1 MSHSATHTPIKVLLV
16 DDDEDDAVITQALL
30 EQSSDPR
37 FEIEW
42 VCSYEAGLS
51 RLKEHRHD
59 IGLLDYNLGS
69 RSGIDFLQEAQTDQ
83 DHAPIIMLTGQ
94 GNESLVLEALESGA
108 INYIPKRNI
117 SSEALQL
124 AIFHGMEKIR
134 LQTEL
139 AAYQRQ
145 LERTNFELQQRN
157 DEIQRFYDLVVHEF
171 KIPLATAS
179 EFVNLLLE
187 GRSGPLS
194 AEQTDYVHLIHGCCA
209 HLNRNIND
217 LYEVARLKTEKLSLD
232 LDSEGLPNVIFDAL
246 RTLNLQAQA
255 KGIFMQTSLAP
266 GLPNV
271 MMDVQRVRLIL
282 LHLIGN
288 ALKYTEP
295 AGTILVTAEE
305 DALCPGRIRI
315 AIADTGVGIPQDQL
329 TGIFERLYQ
338 VEKDPS
344 GLSRG
349 LGLGLFVSR
358 ELVKRHQG
366 TMSVTST
373 LGKGSTFSFTLPCA

>member
-1 MSHSATHTPIKVLLV
+1 MSHPDTHAPVKVLLV

-30 EQSSDPR
+30 EQSSDSS

-42 VCSYEAGLS
+42 VCSYEAGLTS
-51 RLKEHRHD
+51 LKEHRHD

-69 RSGIDFLQEAQTDQ
+69 RSGIDFLQEVQADQ

-94 GNESLVLEALESGA
+94 GNETLVLQALHSGA
-108 INYIPKRNI
+108 IDYLPKRNI
-117 SSEALQL
+117 SSENLQL
-124 AIFHGMEKIR
+124 AICHAIEKKH
-134 LQTEL
+134 LQAEL
-139 AAYQRQ
+139 TAYQRQ
-145 LERTNFELQQRN
+145 LEQTNRELQQRN
-157 DEIQRFYDLVVHEF
+157 DEIQRFYDLVVNEL
-171 KIPLATAS
+171 KTPLATAS

-194 AEQTDYVHLIHGCCA
+194 AAQTDYAHLIHGCCA

-217 LYEVARLKTEKLSLD
+217 LHEVARLKTERMSLD

-246 RTLNLQAQA
+246 HALNPQAQA
-255 KGIFMQTSLAP
+255 KGILLQASLAP
-266 GLPNV
+266 DLPNV

-282 LHLIGN
+282 LHLVGN

-295 AGTILVTAEE
+295 TGTILVTAEE
-305 DALCPGRIRI
+305 DVLCPGRIRI
-315 AIADTGVGIPQDQL
+315 AIADTGVGIAQDQL
-329 TGIFERLYQ
+329 AGIFERLYQ

-344 GLSRG
+344 GISRG

-358 ELVKRHQG
+358 ELVKRHHG

>member
-1 MSHSATHTPIKVLLV
+1 MSHPAAQTAIKVLLV

-30 EQSSDPR
+30 AQSSDSH

-42 VCSYEAGLS
+42 ACSYEAGLT

-69 RSGIDFLQEAQTDQ
+69 RSGLDFLQEAQTDQ
-83 DHAPIIMLTGQ
+83 GHAPIIMLTGE
-94 GNESLVLEALESGA
+94 GNETLVLKALESGA
-108 INYIPKRNI
+108 IDYLPKRNI
-117 SSEALQL
+117 SSQNLQL
-124 AIFHGMEKIR
+124 AISHAIEKIR
-134 LQTEL
+134 LQAEL
-139 AAYQRQ
+139 TAYQGQ
-145 LERTNFELQQRN
+145 LERTNRELQQRN
-157 DEIQRFYDLVVHEF
+157 DEIQRFYDLVVHEL
-171 KIPLATAS
+171 KTPLATAS

-187 GRSGPLS
+187 GHAGTLS
-194 AEQTDYVHLIHGCCA
+194 AEQTDYVHLIHGSCG

-217 LYEVARLKTEKLSLD
+217 LHEVARLKTEKLNLD
-232 LDSEGLPNVIFDAL
+232 IDSEVLPSVIFDAL
-246 RTLNLQAQA
+246 RALNPQAQA
-255 KGIFMQTSLAP
+255 KGIFLQTSLAP
-266 GLPNV
+266 DLPNV

-282 LHLIGN
+282 LHLVGN

-295 AGTILVTAEE
+295 TGTILVTADE
-305 DALCPGRIRI
+305 DSLCPGRIRI
-315 AIADTGVGIPQDQL
+315 AIADTGIGIAQDQL
-329 TGIFERLYQ
+329 AGIFERLYQ

-358 ELVKRHQG
+358 ELVKLHNG